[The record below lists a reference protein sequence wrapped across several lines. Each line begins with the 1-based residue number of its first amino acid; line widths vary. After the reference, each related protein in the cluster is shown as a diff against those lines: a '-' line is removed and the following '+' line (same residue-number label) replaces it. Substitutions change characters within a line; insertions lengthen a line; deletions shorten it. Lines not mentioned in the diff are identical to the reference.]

1 MLVKTLKNWL
11 NHFPYIKQVLKSIK
25 RNLLKIASIFR
36 PELTPI
42 TSGTFDLDELVTLLG
57 NDDPVI
63 LEIGANDGS
72 HTALFLERFP
82 RAKIYAFEPDPR
94 ACEKFQQRLGTDPRV
109 VLEKI
114 AISAIDGEIDFFM
127 SDSRPSEH
135 IPAHWDMSSSIRKP
149 KKHLEVFPW
158 CTFEQTIKV
167 PTHRLDT
174 WLQRA
179 GIQHIDFIW
188 ADVQGA
194 EIDLIQ
200 GGKTAL
206 AHTRYFYTEYAN
218 EELYEGQVCLRD
230 MLRLLPNFQL
240 IYRFSGDVL
249 LKNKCLK

>member
-1 MLVKTLKNWL
+1 MLVKILKNWL
-11 NHFPYIKQVLKSIK
+11 NHLPHIKQPLRV
-25 RNLLKIASIFR
+25 IFR
-36 PELTPI
+36 RIRAILNPELTPVRREN
-42 TSGTFDLDELVTLLG
+42 FDLNELMPLLG
-57 NDDPVI
+57 KDDPVI
-63 LEIGANDGS
+63 LEVGANDGS
-72 HTALFLERFP
+72 HTALFLELFP

-94 ACEKFQQRLGTDPRV
+94 ACQKFQQRLGTDPRV

-127 SDSRPSEH
+127 SDSTPSEH

-149 KKHLEVFPW
+149 KKHLEAFPW

-167 PTHRLDT
+167 STNKLDT
-174 WLQRA
+174 WLQTA
-179 GIQHIDFIW
+179 GIQQIDLIW

-200 GGKTAL
+200 GGKNAL

-218 EELYEGQVCLRD
+218 EELYEGQISLGDILRS
-230 MLRLLPNFQL
+230 LPNFQL

-249 LKNKCLK
+249 LKNKRLK